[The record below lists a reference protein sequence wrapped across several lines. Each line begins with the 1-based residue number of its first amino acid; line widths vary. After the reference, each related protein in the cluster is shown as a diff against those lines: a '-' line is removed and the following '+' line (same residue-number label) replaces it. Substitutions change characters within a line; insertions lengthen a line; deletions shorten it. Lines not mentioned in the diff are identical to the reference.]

1 MKTLIATFLK
11 IAVWLKI
18 FIPPFLLGV
27 IAGTFIWLEYQN
39 LYGNVFA
46 IVLVLAG
53 FIGGIL
59 FAEKWRKKKGKAKF
73 MTRSNSTAANNFKDK
88 M

>member
-11 IAVWLKI
+11 IAVWLKN
-18 FIPPFLLGV
+18 FIPPFVLGV

-46 IVLVLAG
+46 IILVLVG

-59 FAEKWRKKKGKAKF
+59 FAEKWRKKKGTVEF
-73 MTRSNSTAANNFKDK
+73 RTRERSNTANNFKDK